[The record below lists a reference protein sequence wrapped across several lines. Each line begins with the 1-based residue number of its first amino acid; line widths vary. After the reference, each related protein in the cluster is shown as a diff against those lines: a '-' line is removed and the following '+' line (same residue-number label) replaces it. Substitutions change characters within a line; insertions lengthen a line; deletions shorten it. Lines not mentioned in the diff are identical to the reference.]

1 MFQPED
7 LQGRFYFERNC
18 LKFGLSNVRV
28 MKFLIDIGYVFLASL
43 LLAMIFLSFDYSF
56 GQAFFLGTLFMPGA
70 FALKYFIPQLS
81 FSDRKKGPP
90 MPFTWPWQ

>member
-1 MFQPED
+1 
-7 LQGRFYFERNC
+7 
-18 LKFGLSNVRV
+18 

-81 FSDRKKGPP
+81 FSDRKKGVADAFFLAMAVTVLTFFLVLNIHTYSVPLNS
-90 MPFTWPWQ
+90 MRCC